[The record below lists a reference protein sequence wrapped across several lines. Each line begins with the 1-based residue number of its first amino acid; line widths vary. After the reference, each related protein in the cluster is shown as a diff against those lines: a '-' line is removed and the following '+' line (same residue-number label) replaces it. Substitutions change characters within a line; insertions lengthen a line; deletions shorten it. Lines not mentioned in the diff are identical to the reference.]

1 MASPDKDFRAGQYYH
16 YGVNTLNI
24 RALKAS
30 LLGAITL
37 AALLFIPAGTLDYWQ
52 GWLFMAVF
60 VGASSAVTVYLA
72 IRDPALLERRMKA
85 GPTAEKESTQ
95 KRVMFV
101 AMAGFIAL
109 IVVPALDH
117 RFGWLPAPPYVS
129 LAGDVLV
136 VFSFLLVFM
145 VLKANTY
152 AASTIQ
158 IAAGQKV
165 ISSGPYALVRHP
177 MYAGVFPLLVGMPLA
192 LGSWLGLP
200 VVLLIMPTLIWRL
213 LDEEKFLRQNL
224 SGYAEYCQKVRY
236 RLLPYIW

>member
-1 MASPDKDFRAGQYYH
+1 
-16 YGVNTLNI
+16 
-24 RALKAS
+24 
-30 LLGAITL
+30 
-37 AALLFIPAGTLDYWQ
+37 
-52 GWLFMAVF
+52 
-60 VGASSAVTVYLA
+60 
-72 IRDPALLERRMKA
+72 MKA

-95 KRVMFV
+95 KRVMFF

-109 IVVPALDH
+109 IVVPALDY
-117 RFGWLPAPPYVS
+117 RFGWSPAPPYVS

-136 VFSFLLVFM
+136 AFSFLLVFM

-158 IAAGQKV
+158 VAAEQKV
-165 ISSGPYALVRHP
+165 ISTGPYALVRHP

-192 LGSWLGLP
+192 LGSWLGLLL
-200 VVLLIMPTLIWRL
+200 VLLLMPTLIWRL